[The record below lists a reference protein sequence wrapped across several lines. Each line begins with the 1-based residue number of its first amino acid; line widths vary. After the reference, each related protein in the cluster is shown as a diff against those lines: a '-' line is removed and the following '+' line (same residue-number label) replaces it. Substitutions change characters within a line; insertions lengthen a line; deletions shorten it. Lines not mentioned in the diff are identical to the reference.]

1 MSHMRTSRSTP
12 PLARV
17 SPSGAKATDQ
27 TPCEW
32 PRNVVSSRA
41 PVFQYSRKSTGA
53 VPVPD
58 DDGVS
63 GEGVGARWEV
73 VRSVIYNVHYDE
85 NKVKRLTV
93 IGLIANRR
101 FAPV

>member
-1 MSHMRTSRSTP
+1 
-12 PLARV
+12 
-17 SPSGAKATDQ
+17 
-27 TPCEW
+27 
-32 PRNVVSSRA
+32 
-41 PVFQYSRKSTGA
+41 

-63 GEGVGARWEV
+63 GEGVGASWEV
-73 VRSVIYNVHYDE
+73 VRSAMYNVHYDE

-93 IGLIANRR
+93 TGLIANRR